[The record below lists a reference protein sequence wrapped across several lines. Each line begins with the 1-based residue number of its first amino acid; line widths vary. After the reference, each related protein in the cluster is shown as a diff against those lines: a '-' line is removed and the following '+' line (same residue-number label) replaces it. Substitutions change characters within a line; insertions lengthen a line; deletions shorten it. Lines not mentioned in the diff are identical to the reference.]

1 MWVVVVFGTMMGIIA
16 FMVAREAI
24 IYKDYPVTGE
34 HWLIGFTF
42 IGFLAALISMIL
54 I

>member
-1 MWVVVVFGTMMGIIA
+1 MWVVVVFGAMIGITA
-16 FMVAREAI
+16 FMVAKEAI

-34 HWLIGFTF
+34 HWLIGLIF
-42 IGFLAALISMIL
+42 IGFLTALISMIL